1 MTFFLPSVL
10 NCCAMLSCDIYTYLE
25 AVAYQHLVRDSLD
38 TLELYKC

>member
-1 MTFFLPSVL
+1 
-10 NCCAMLSCDIYTYLE
+10 MLCDIYTYVE